1 MKLGLVQMS
10 MTNDLTVN
18 LDKSLKYCDMA
29 KDCDL
34 VFFPEI
40 QLTPF
45 FPQYEK
51 RCVDNYC
58 IDIDDIAI
66 QRFSEKAKAYNY
78 YLSPN
83 VYLQSKDAHYDASL
97 WIAPNGEISDIAKMV
112 HIAQNEKFYEQDY
125 YMPSDDGFKVFHTPL
140 GNIGIVICFDR
151 HLPESIRTCTLKGAD
166 LVIVPT
172 ANTKAEPM
180 EMFEWEMRV
189 QAMQNQVFIA
199 MCNRVGTEGE
209 MEFAGESLVIAPNGD
224 VIAKADAKEQL
235 LTSDIDLQ
243 KVKDVRKKLDYLSLR
258 RPEQYS

>member
-10 MTNDLTVN
+10 MTNDLTPN

-58 IDIDDIAI
+58 IDINNIAI
-66 QRFSEKAKAYNY
+66 QKFTEKAKAHNY

-83 VYLQSKDAHYDASL
+83 VYLESQNARYDASL
-97 WIAPNGEISDIAKMV
+97 WIEPNGEISDIAKMV

-125 YMPSDDGFKVFHTPL
+125 YTPSDDGFKVFHTSF
-140 GNIGIVICFDR
+140 GNVGIVICFDR
-151 HLPESIRTCTLKGAD
+151 HLPESIRTCALKGAD
-166 LVIVPT
+166 
-172 ANTKAEPM
+172 
-180 EMFEWEMRV
+180 
-189 QAMQNQVFIA
+189 
-199 MCNRVGTEGE
+199 
-209 MEFAGESLVIAPNGD
+209 LVIAPNGD
-224 VIAKADAKEQL
+224 VIIKADDTEQL
-235 LTSDIDLQ
+235 LTCNIDLQ
-243 KVKDVRKKLDYLSLR
+243 EVKDARKKLDYLSLR
-258 RPEQYS
+258 RPEQYIG